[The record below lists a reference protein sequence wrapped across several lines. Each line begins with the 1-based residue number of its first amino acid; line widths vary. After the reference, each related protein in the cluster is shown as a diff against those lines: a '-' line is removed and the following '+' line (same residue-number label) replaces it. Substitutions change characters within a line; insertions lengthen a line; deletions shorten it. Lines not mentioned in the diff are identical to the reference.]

1 VPSSFFQGVYFGLV
15 IVASFV
21 RVIYT
26 TQYRKTAIAED
37 HRTVAD
43 ALLTSLPG
51 LGMFVLPRTPPLVPT
66 TLPLVP
72 RTQRI
77 TTKNND

>member
-21 RVIYT
+21 RVVHT
-26 TQYRKTAIAED
+26 RQYRKAAIAED
-37 HRTVAD
+37 HRTVTD
-43 ALLTSLPG
+43 ALLTSPPS

-77 TTKNND
+77 TPKNND

>member
-51 LGMFVLPRTPPLVPT
+51 LGMSVLPSTPPLVPT